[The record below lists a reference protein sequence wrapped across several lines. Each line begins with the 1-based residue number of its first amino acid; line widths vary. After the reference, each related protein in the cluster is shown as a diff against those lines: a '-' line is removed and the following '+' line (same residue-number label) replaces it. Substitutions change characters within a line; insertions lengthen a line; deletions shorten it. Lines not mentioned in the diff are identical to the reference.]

1 MRTCVHKEPGTAERG
16 RKLKQSLLLGL
27 VLVIVAVAVLVQAC
41 GRGTS
46 ATTSGAT
53 TSSASSSSISST
65 SSSSSSTVTLPG
77 VSDADLQQDTAS
89 PAQAVV
95 AAINPSVVNVAV
107 TGVTQ
112 TATGAQQY
120 EGVGSGV
127 IYTSDGLILTN
138 NHVVSQNGVPVQ
150 TLNVTFNT
158 GETATATIVGRDVTH
173 DLAAIKVVKTGLKP
187 VTFGS
192 SAALQLGEWAIAIGS
207 PLDFRNTVTL
217 GIVSGLDRSIQT
229 GDPTIPT
236 ITGLIQVDAPI
247 SPGNSGGGLFDAA
260 GKFIGM
266 PELYLPPGST
276 GAENIGFAIPAD
288 TVASVAKTLTGR

>member
-1 MRTCVHKEPGTAERG
+1 MRTCVHKEPGTPERA

-41 GRGTS
+41 GGGTS
-46 ATTSGAT
+46 ATTGGASSSS
-53 TSSASSSSISST
+53 TSSASSSSST
-65 SSSSSSTVTLPG
+65 TVTLPG

-95 AAINPSVVNVAV
+95 SAINPSVVNVAV

-138 NHVVSQNGVPVQ
+138 NHVVSLNGVPVQ

-192 SAALQLGEWAIAIGS
+192 SAALQLGQWAIAIGS

-229 GDPTIPT
+229 GDPTVPT

-247 SPGNSGGGLFDAA
+247 SPGNSGGGLFDAT

>member
-1 MRTCVHKEPGTAERG
+1 MRTCVHKVPGTPERA

-41 GRGTS
+41 GGGTS
-46 ATTSGAT
+46 ATTGGASSSS
-53 TSSASSSSISST
+53 TSSASSSSST
-65 SSSSSSTVTLPG
+65 TVTLPG

-95 AAINPSVVNVAV
+95 SAINPSVVNVAV

-138 NHVVSQNGVPVQ
+138 NHVVSLNGVPVQ

-187 VTFGS
+187 VTVGS

-229 GDPTIPT
+229 GDPTVPT

-247 SPGNSGGGLFDAA
+247 SPGNSGGGLFDAT